1 MTQNIHKTIH
11 SYWAKLDI
19 VQFLDCQEKTWV
31 HLFAFVR
38 RKNKHLSCSC
48 GSSQTGYQKIWSSSS
63 LRNHFPDMNTVPLRR
78 TCALGIQEPI
88 VLGNFGETQLHFQVS
103 KKQLFSFSI
112 RLLQNCDDMPPG
124 RNGAN
129 NNSCSITS
137 HCMEYPTKNVCCLMV
152 SADFCLHFTPKR
164 TAPVFCK
171 ASFFK
176 GTKTKII

>member
-1 MTQNIHKTIH
+1 MWFFSNWLSKNMVLFFPSQSFSRYEYCSTKTNMCFRNLGTH
-11 SYWAKLDI
+11 CARE
-19 VQFLDCQEKTWV
+19 F
-31 HLFAFVR
+31 R
-38 RKNKHLSCSC
+38 RD
-48 GSSQTGYQKIWSSSS
+48 
-63 LRNHFPDMNTVPLRR
+63 P
-78 TCALGIQEPI
+78 
-88 VLGNFGETQLHFQVS
+88 ETQLHFQVS
-103 KKQLFSFSI
+103 KKQSFSFSI

-137 HCMEYPTKNVCCLMV
+137 HCMEYPTKKKVLLENGICRFLLT
-152 SADFCLHFTPKR
+152 FYPKR